1 MLESK
6 THSESHKKD
15 VNTNSILLLVTANVG
30 SLFEDPLTLMQI
42 WVDEFLTTV
51 RQICPHFIALHLQ
64 EVGGK
69 IYDKSSNQV
78 KRFVELLCEGLEKQQ
93 FFIFRIYMDEN
104 INASEQFT
112 ALGNLYFCHRT
123 LVRSCIW
130 NFEINSWEPTQ
141 RAEKYFGNIETIP
154 TKEKSKFPLEFFP
167 DSKWSRKGFMR
178 TRWNIDGTIV
188 DFVNIHLFH
197 DASNLTAVE
206 NSPSVYSQ
214 MRRKALLHTLQRFYN
229 DKNNEPVPYFLFGDF
244 NFRCDSASV
253 IKELTRNLTKHRA
266 STTNANSSKVF
277 YRNEIGENV
286 LIIGKKEFHYVENQ
300 GMIKDNWLSK
310 YDRDPEPFND
320 ILCEFEFDFKPSYPF
335 EEDPELPNQYM
346 KTRCPAW
353 CDRVLMS
360 SQIPEI
366 SSPKKAYE
374 QYNTMGKSI
383 CMGDHKPVYLYVEM
397 KSNKDIVKPSGNFL
411 ELLQDVSRRISSDDC
426 NITKKRHHTKPI
438 TQFIKFNKSTL
449 PENPCTIFVPR
460 RKCQTLRCCIN
471 FEGRNDFIILKE
483 SIL

>member
-1 MLESK
+1 
-6 THSESHKKD
+6 
-15 VNTNSILLLVTANVG
+15 
-30 SLFEDPLTLMQI
+30 
-42 WVDEFLTTV
+42 
-51 RQICPHFIALHLQ
+51 
-64 EVGGK
+64 
-69 IYDKSSNQV
+69 
-78 KRFVELLCEGLEKQQ
+78 
-93 FFIFRIYMDEN
+93 
-104 INASEQFT
+104 
-112 ALGNLYFCHRT
+112 
-123 LVRSCIW
+123 
-130 NFEINSWEPTQ
+130 
-141 RAEKYFGNIETIP
+141 
-154 TKEKSKFPLEFFP
+154 
-167 DSKWSRKGFMR
+167 
-178 TRWNIDGTIV
+178 
-188 DFVNIHLFH
+188 
-197 DASNLTAVE
+197 
-206 NSPSVYSQ
+206 

-397 KSNKDIVKPSGNFL
+397 KSNKGPLAGSLKMVCQHRSSACSSASFAKNWICFIALAL
-411 ELLQDVSRRISSDDC
+411 EKLNLLSNGD
-426 NITKKRHHTKPI
+426 
-438 TQFIKFNKSTL
+438 L
-449 PENPCTIFVPR
+449 
-460 RKCQTLRCCIN
+460 LRQ
-471 FEGRNDFIILKE
+471 
-483 SIL
+483 